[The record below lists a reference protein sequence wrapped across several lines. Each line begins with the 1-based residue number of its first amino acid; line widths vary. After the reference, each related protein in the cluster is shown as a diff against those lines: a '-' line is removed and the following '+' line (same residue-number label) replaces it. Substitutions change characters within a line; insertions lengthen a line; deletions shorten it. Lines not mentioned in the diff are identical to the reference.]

1 MRSTQPSPSV
11 LAAPAKARAA
21 EPRVPKPAGTKP
33 AGTRRAP
40 AKAQPATREAVI
52 VAYARAPVGRAKKG
66 SLKDTRPEEFAA
78 PVLKELLRRTPGL
91 TPEMV
96 DDVMVGCAM
105 PEGEQGMNIG
115 RMITLLAGFPVEVT
129 ATTLNRF
136 CSSGSQ
142 TIAWAADSIK
152 AGSNDIVI
160 AGGVESMSLVAMG
173 GNKLIADPALIDAM
187 PNSYAA
193 MGTTAEVVARQF
205 GISRGD
211 QDKLALQSHQRA
223 AAAIAAGKF
232 KDEIVPLKVRTCDN
246 GVWREFVFDTD
257 EGPRA
262 DTTLEALSKLKPVFD
277 PVGTVTAGNA
287 SQINDGAAFVVVMS
301 EERAKAMG
309 LEIQAYVRAWS
320 VVGVPPDIMGIG
332 PAKAVPKLLAKTGL
346 TLADI
351 DLVEINEAFASQ
363 SVYCMRELGLDPE
376 KTNVNG
382 GAIAT
387 GHPLGAT
394 GAVLTCKLLGE
405 MKRRDAKRG
414 IVTMCIGGGMGFA
427 YLLERK

>member
-1 MRSTQPSPSV
+1 M
-11 LAAPAKARAA
+11 
-21 EPRVPKPAGTKP
+21 
-33 AGTRRAP
+33 
-40 AKAQPATREAVI
+40 REAVI
-52 VAYARAPVGRAKKG
+52 VSYARTPIGRAKKG

-78 PVLKELLRRTPGL
+78 PVLKELIKRTPGL
-91 TPEMV
+91 KPEMV
-96 DDVMVGCAM
+96 DDLMVGCAM
-105 PEGEQGMNIG
+105 PEGEQGMNIARLIG
-115 RMITLLAGFPVEVT
+115 LLAGFPVEVP

-142 TIAWAADSIK
+142 TIAWAADTIK
-152 AGSNDIVI
+152 SGSNEIVI

-173 GNKLIADPALIDAM
+173 GNKMIADPAVLEMM
-187 PNSYAA
+187 PNAYAA

-205 GISRGD
+205 NVTREE
-211 QDKLALQSHQRA
+211 QDAYAVRSHQRA

-232 KDEIVPLKVRTCDN
+232 KDEIVPLKVRTMDDGLWKELC
-246 GVWREFVFDTD
+246 FDTD

-277 PVGTVTAGNA
+277 PRGTVTAGNA

-301 EERAKAMG
+301 EEKAKEMG
-309 LEIQAYVRAWS
+309 LPIQAFVRAWA
-320 VVGVPPDIMGIG
+320 VAGVPPDIMGIG

-351 DLVEINEAFASQ
+351 DLIEINEAFASQ
-363 SVYCMRELGLDPE
+363 SVYCCNELGLDLE

-405 MKRRDAKRG
+405 LKRRNARRG

-427 YLLERK
+427 YLLERP

>member
-1 MRSTQPSPSV
+1 M
-11 LAAPAKARAA
+11 
-21 EPRVPKPAGTKP
+21 
-33 AGTRRAP
+33 
-40 AKAQPATREAVI
+40 REAVI
-52 VAYARAPVGRAKKG
+52 VSLARTPIGRAKKG

-78 PVLKELLRRTPGL
+78 PVLKELLKRTPGL
-91 TPEMV
+91 KPEMV

-105 PEGEQGMNIG
+105 PEGEQGMNIA

-129 ATTLNRF
+129 GTTLNRF

-142 TIAWAADSIK
+142 TIAWAADTIK
-152 AGSNDIVI
+152 AGSNEIVI

-173 GNKLIADPALIDAM
+173 GNKLIADPAVMDAL
-187 PNSYAA
+187 PNAYAG

-205 GISRGD
+205 NISRED
-211 QDKLALQSHQRA
+211 QDKFAVESHHRA

-232 KDEIVPLKVRTCDN
+232 KDEIVPLKVRTLDD
-246 GVWREFVFDTD
+246 GKWREFVFDTD

-262 DTTLEALSKLKPVFD
+262 DTSYDALAKLKPVFD
-277 PVGTVTAGNA
+277 PKGSVTAGNA

-301 EERAKAMG
+301 EEKAREMG
-309 LEIQAYVRAWS
+309 LPILAYVRHWS
-320 VVGVPPDIMGIG
+320 VAGVAPDIMGIG
-332 PAKAVPKLLAKTGL
+332 PAKAVPKLLAKAKL

-351 DLVEINEAFASQ
+351 DVIEINEAFASQ
-363 SVYCMRELGLDPE
+363 SIYCCRELGLDPA

-394 GAVLTCKLLGE
+394 GAILTCKLLGE
-405 MKRRDAKRG
+405 LKRRNAKRG

-427 YLLERK
+427 YLLEKP